1 MARAM
6 GVQSREV
13 WQVVTGSLSA
23 EVESSKTMENPHVS
37 CFAPLLVPYFVAAT
51 VYNSSRRSS
60 LCGPLLLCVDI
71 AYTCL
76 CYVCYDTC
84 VFVVIVT

>member
-1 MARAM
+1 M
-6 GVQSREV
+6 GVQSRDV

-51 VYNSSRRSS
+51 VYNQQSQIKFMWTTAAV
-60 LCGPLLLCVDI
+60 CGHCIYVSVLCV
-71 AYTCL
+71 L
-76 CYVCYDTC
+76 
-84 VFVVIVT
+84 